1 MEPRV
6 QGGFPFPGMAVWL
19 YGCGEVTA
27 MTLEGG
33 RAPHTLAESGSPGGS
48 GVPPPGFP
56 IQQVWLGLS
65 PTCISD
71 RFPGAAALEFKRRHG
86 KPKVSSQPRP
96 LTMAPW
102 PRGLELAGL
111 GEGVC
116 HANDARTGLGPMAAV
131 PAPCS

>member
-1 MEPRV
+1 MCQAQDEAGV
-6 QGGFPFPGMAVWL
+6 WSQGAGRISVPGYGCMAVWLFPGMAVWL

-33 RAPHTLAESGSPGGS
+33 RAPHILAVSGSPGGS

-65 PTCISD
+65 PMCISD

-86 KPKVSSQPRP
+86 KPKISS
-96 LTMAPW
+96 
-102 PRGLELAGL
+102 
-111 GEGVC
+111 
-116 HANDARTGLGPMAAV
+116 
-131 PAPCS
+131 